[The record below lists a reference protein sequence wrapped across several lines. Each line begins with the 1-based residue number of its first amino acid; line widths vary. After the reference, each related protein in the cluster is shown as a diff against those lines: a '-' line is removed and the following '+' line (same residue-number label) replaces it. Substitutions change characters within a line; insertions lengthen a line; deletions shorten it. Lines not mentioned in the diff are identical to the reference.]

1 MNYSVKVLVYIIL
14 IMVLIIVVIVGDFN
28 SSLSKTVLL
37 PSKNVM
43 PAISQYWENNC
54 NYSSISDLEKSIN
67 LLGTTISHQCYNFAL
82 KVRALDNGSKYTELQ
97 MH

>member
-1 MNYSVKVLVYIIL
+1 MNYSVKVLAYIIL

-43 PAISQYWENNC
+43 PAISQ
-54 NYSSISDLEKSIN
+54 
-67 LLGTTISHQCYNFAL
+67 
-82 KVRALDNGSKYTELQ
+82 
-97 MH
+97 